1 MTAFAQ
7 LGVLRFDAKRAFI
20 SLFDRKNQ
28 YILAEATKT
37 ISLQS
42 DVVHDEGD
50 ALRFGQ
56 ATVLRGSGVPCEY
69 AYQAEVNYISEEA
82 NPNDESTPAPP
93 HFIVMDIAA
102 DARFKHMLQI
112 GTHEPETRFY
122 CGVPIKSPKG
132 IVIGSFG
139 ITDIKPR
146 QSVDPAL
153 IQFMTDVAQTIMQ
166 HLESKRLK
174 KTHRRGERMVRGLSS
189 FVDGKAS
196 MREAHSGANLE
207 AQETDRPVDFA
218 EGKLNDTQQKSDKDK
233 DLQVQATRPPRP
245 GSLSAA
251 TRMPSSQ
258 KVPGVRRTTISEVT
272 FTEDARENP
281 QEGNMEDTVE
291 RMLSRA
297 TNIIRESAEVEGAIL
312 FDARISSFGGLVDE
326 EDSSSERSHS
336 ASSTDGSDGTKTSS
350 SSATSNKTARDQAKC
365 DVLGFSMTEKSSI
378 NGHRPP
384 ESFLNL
390 RQTILKRWC
399 TRYRYGRVF
408 NFQEDGSFSSEI
420 SSGEDSVGAMSAS
433 STKAHYLRRSR
444 LAKSISTRRRE
455 DAETLIHMCPG
466 ARSIAVVPLWDSKKE
481 TFYAGMLLWTRSPH
495 RAFTVTED
503 LSFLTAFCNSI
514 LLEADRIDSRQRDMA
529 KTDLLSSI
537 SHELRSPLHGILGGV
552 EILAEI
558 PNMTTLQN
566 NMIYTIETCGKTLLD
581 IMDHV
586 SIARQRL
593 FFFCN
598 CCH

>member
-1 MTAFAQ
+1 LTAFAQ
-7 LGVLRFDAKRAFI
+7 LGVLRFNAKRAFI

-42 DVVHDEGD
+42 DGVHDEGD
-50 ALRFGQ
+50 ALRFGH
-56 ATVLRGSGVPCEY
+56 AIITRGRGAPCEY
-69 AYQAEVNYISEEA
+69 AFQSEVNDIRKEA
-82 NPNDESTPAPP
+82 DSNDGSTPAPP
-93 HFIVMDIAA
+93 HFIVMDLAN
-102 DARFKHMLQI
+102 DDRFKHMPQI
-112 GTHEPETRFY
+112 DTHEPETRFY
-122 CGVPIKSPKG
+122 CGVPIRSPKG
-132 IVIGSFG
+132 IIVGSFG
-139 ITDIKPR
+139 ITDTKPR
-146 QSVDPAL
+146 QSIDPTL
-153 IQFMTDVAQTIMQ
+153 IQFMTDVASTIMQ

-174 KTHRRGERMVRGLSS
+174 RTHRRGERMVRGLSS

-196 MREAHSGANLE
+196 MREAHLGGNLE
-207 AQETDRPVDFA
+207 AQETDRPVDFS
-218 EGKLNDTQQKSDKDK
+218 EGQLNDTQQRSDKDK
-233 DLQVQATRPPRP
+233 DAKVQASRLPRP

-251 TRMPSSQ
+251 TRIASSQ

-272 FTEDARENP
+272 FTEDAREDP
-281 QEGNMEDTVE
+281 QEGNTEDTVE

-297 TNIIRESAEVEGAIL
+297 MNIIRESAEVEGAIL
-312 FDARISSFGGLVDE
+312 LDARISSFGGLVDE
-326 EDSSSERSHS
+326 EDSSSERSQS
-336 ASSTDGSDGTKTSS
+336 ASSTDGSDGTRTSS
-350 SSATSNKTARDQAKC
+350 SSAPSNKTARDQAKC
-365 DVLGFSMTEKSSI
+365 DVLGFSMTESSSI
-378 NGHRPP
+378 SGHRPP
-384 ESFLNL
+384 ESFLTL

-408 NFQEDGSFSSEI
+408 SFQEDGSFSSEV
-420 SSGEDSVGAMSAS
+420 SGGENSASAMSAS
-433 STKAHYLRRSR
+433 STKAHYLRRTR
-444 LAKSISTRRRE
+444 LAKSTSARRRE

-503 LSFLTAFCNSI
+503 LSFLTAFCSSI
-514 LLEADRIDSRQRDMA
+514 LLEVDRIDSRQRDLA

-586 SIARQRL
+586 SPTATFYL
-593 FFFCN
+593 LP
-598 CCH
+598 